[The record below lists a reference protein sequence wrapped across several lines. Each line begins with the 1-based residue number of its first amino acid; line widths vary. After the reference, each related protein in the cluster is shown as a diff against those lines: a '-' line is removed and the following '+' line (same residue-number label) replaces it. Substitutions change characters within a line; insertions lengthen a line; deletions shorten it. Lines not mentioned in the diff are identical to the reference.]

1 MKKLFTLAAFL
12 TIGFLAYTQNT
23 FEKNYDGGGNDS
35 DEARC
40 MVATSDG
47 GYAMAGAAWLN
58 DDVGYEMTI
67 MKTDGDGNWQWTK
80 TYGIGSMN
88 IEVAYGL
95 AETSDGGFIMTGG
108 TDGFSGGDDTD
119 MWVIR
124 TDENGDSLWAK
135 TYGGDGMDYGFSGMQ
150 TNDGGFIFAGST
162 TSFGAG
168 GDDVYLVKTDADGNE
183 QWYKTFGTAMAEGA
197 YHVTQTSDGGYII
210 AGAANNYMD
219 FYIIKTDASGNEEW
233 SQILGGG
240 ATEEA
245 YWVIETDDGGYA
257 VTGGTQSIGAGDYD
271 VWLVVLDNNGNVDWD
286 KTYGGSAK
294 DKGWSV
300 VQTSDGGF
308 FITGY
313 TESFH
318 HSEEDSDMYL
328 IRTDAIGDTLWTK
341 NYGYLGDDGGHCGIQ
356 TENGQFVATGY
367 FHTLEEA
374 LNFYLVKTNEDG
386 TVGVQNITANE
397 NSMRVYPNPMRDRAT
412 VTFDNPKG
420 ESYDLYITDISG
432 KTVRSIKNIQEQKI
446 AINKGELG
454 SGVYFIV
461 MKGVETYRSKLV
473 IE

>member
-1 MKKLFTLAAFL
+1 MKKLLTLAAFL
-12 TIGFLAYTQNT
+12 ITGLLAYTQTT
-23 FEKNYDGGGNDS
+23 FEKDYDGGGNDS

-40 MVATSDG
+40 MIASSDG
-47 GYAMAGAAWLN
+47 GYVMAGASWLN

-88 IEVAYGL
+88 IEVAYGV

-150 TNDGGFIFAGST
+150 TSDGGFIFAGST

-168 GDDVYLVKTDADGNE
+168 GDDVYLVKTDDQGNE
-183 QWYKTFGTAMAEGA
+183 QWYKTFGTQMAEGA

-210 AGAANNYMD
+210 AGAAANYMD

-245 YWVIETDDGGYA
+245 YWVIETEDGGYA
-257 VTGGTQSIGAGDYD
+257 VTGGTQSIGAGNYD
-271 VWLVVLDNNGNVDWD
+271 VWLVILDEDGEVVWD

-300 VQTSDGGF
+300 FQTSDGGY

-313 TESFH
+313 SESYH

-341 NYGYLGDDGGHCGIQ
+341 NYGYLGDDGGYCGIQ

-367 FHTLEEA
+367 FHTLDQA
-374 LNFYLVKTNEDG
+374 LNFYLVKTDEDG
-386 TVGVQNITANE
+386 TVGMQNITAKE
-397 NSMRVYPNPMRDRAT
+397 NSMHVYPNPMRDRAT
-412 VTFDNPKG
+412 IEFDNPNG
-420 ESYDLYITDISG
+420 ESYDLYITDITG
-432 KTVRSIKNIQEQKI
+432 KTVRTIKNIQEKEI
-446 AINKGELG
+446 AINKGELS

-461 MKGVETYRSKLV
+461 LKGDETYRSKMV
-473 IE
+473 IK